1 MLYLFLHDH
10 IPREKCHQNTQGIS
24 WVPEAHSLY
33 PGYFRGIISEPILED
48 WDHRFTSF
56 FLQICRS
63 KQGRV
68 HRTSRSLIPLLAS
81 INTWLKAGYWARMRQ
96 IKVFKAVSP
105 RASFAR
111 AAKPLVFPG
120 LRLINSII
128 LSRGISV
135 HDTSYCY
142 PRHAYLIMDHSHP
155 LSSTQSIHL

>member
-1 MLYLFLHDH
+1 MSS
-10 IPREKCHQNTQGIS
+10 K
-24 WVPEAHSLY
+24 Y
-33 PGYFRGIISEPILED
+33 PGYFLGSRGSFIIPRVFPGYNLWANIEGLRPSFRFIL
-48 WDHRFTSF
+48 FANLSF
-56 FLQICRS
+56 KARQSSQDLQVIDSSPYLHPFL
-63 KQGRV
+63 
-68 HRTSRSLIPLLAS
+68 A
-81 INTWLKAGYWARMRQ
+81 LKAEDWARMRQ

-105 RASFAR
+105 RARLSPSFAR
-111 AAKPLVFPG
+111 VAKPLVFPG